1 MSNESAVFVAKD
13 MDRFLLL
20 IYALGQLGC
29 FFPAWCIK
37 TDFNQFIKGI
47 LTLISKLWLHI
58 KTVP

>member
-1 MSNESAVFVAKD
+1 MSNESAVVVAKD

-29 FFPAWCIK
+29 FFPAWYIK
-37 TDFNQFIKGI
+37 IDFNQFIKGI
-47 LTLISKLWLHI
+47 LILISKLWLHI